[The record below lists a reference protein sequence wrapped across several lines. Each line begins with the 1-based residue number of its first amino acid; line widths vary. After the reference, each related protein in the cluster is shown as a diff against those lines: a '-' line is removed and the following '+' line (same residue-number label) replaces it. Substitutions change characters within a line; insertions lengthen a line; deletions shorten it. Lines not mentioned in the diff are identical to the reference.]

1 MNEYCFKIKF
11 HEPFNGG
18 NNQDKIDTFH
28 AHLLTDKNLI
38 ELRIYFN
45 PDRFHFDYVFSRW
58 LKKVNW
64 SNIGSYFDVFDIK
77 NLDLTGLDFSQSNI
91 IGTTSSS
98 NQRLNSEQYISIEVD
113 FVKFI
118 FHPNQELK
126 NTAEFYLNDN
136 GFNLVAEYYSVLWQ
150 NNNVN
155 FSYARMEGTSS
166 SYKVGEIAFNPEFN
180 FYSQDSRSKEVSTIH
195 KKPKF
200 QLSFTD
206 NTTEDEIM
214 DTFKLISLLA
224 SFYYKRTIDFR
235 MAKIHLA
242 SRKIVFRKKH
252 FELSDKENKSTIF
265 PIYKVRDIDEI
276 FNKINIIGLENE
288 RLKKLELIVKKFNQS
303 DLVDI
308 RSSILLRFAILEICN
323 SGKKESKQVQFHF
336 SENGRKLSK
345 TERTKLL
352 NSARDLI
359 LNKIDVSEQEEF
371 KNKWTSSINKI
382 ITKPMR
388 SPFIEYLES
397 IGFKPE
403 SFDVDFSRIKNIRDS
418 LTHGSTEKYTEIEL
432 IECNSILYR
441 INIGLILNQFNIEN
455 WIEDLNINLE
465 RLSQPCLGN

>member
-28 AHLLTDKNLI
+28 AHLLTDKDLI

-45 PDRFHFDYVFSRW
+45 PNILYFDYLFSRW
-58 LKKVNW
+58 SKKINW
-64 SNIGSYFDVFDIK
+64 SNIGDYFEVFDIK
-77 NLDLTGLDFSQSNI
+77 NQDLIGLDFLQSNI
-91 IGTTSSS
+91 TTSTSGS
-98 NQRLNSEQYISIEVD
+98 NQTLNSEQYISIEID

-118 FHPNQELK
+118 FHPYHELK

-155 FSYARMEGTSS
+155 FSYTRMEGTSS
-166 SYKVGEIAFNPEFN
+166 SYKIGEIAFNPEFN
-180 FYSQDSRSKEVSTIH
+180 FYSKDSRGKEISTIH
-195 KKPKF
+195 KEPKF

-242 SRKIVFRKKH
+242 SRKIVFRKKL
-252 FELSDKENKSTIF
+252 FELSDKEKKSTLF
-265 PIYKVRDIDEI
+265 PIYRVRDIDEI
-276 FNKINIIGLENE
+276 FNKINITTVENDQ
-288 RLKKLELIVKKFNQS
+288 LKKLELIVKKFNQS
-303 DLVDI
+303 DIVDI
-308 RSSILLRFAILEICN
+308 RSSILLRFAILEICK
-323 SGKKESKQVQFHF
+323 GGTKDTKQKEFHF
-336 SENGRKLSK
+336 SENNRSLSK
-345 TERTKLL
+345 KERTALL
-352 NSARDLI
+352 DNARNLI
-359 LNKIDVSEQEEF
+359 LEKIDTSEQKEF
-371 KNKWTSSINKI
+371 ITKWTSSINKI

-397 IGFKPE
+397 IEFEPNN
-403 SFDVDFSRIKNIRDS
+403 FDFNFSKIKSIRDS
-418 LTHGSTEKYTEIEL
+418 LTHGSTEKYTEVEL
-432 IECNSILYR
+432 IKCNSMLYR
-441 INIGLILNQFNIEN
+441 INIGLILNQFGIEN
-455 WIEDLNINLE
+455 WIEDLDINL
-465 RLSQPCLGN
+465 